1 MADTS
6 TAPSGYARTGPVS
19 GSGVDRVLYHYSA
32 LVLLAPTL
40 RGWLSE
46 GHGTDPNPHFFRQG
60 VRLTP
65 QTDHAALRFWRS
77 HERPQDRAVRYA
89 CRIPV
94 EDGRLEPARQAWR
107 RIGVPPSLIRR
118 LDPYGRCELWFHY
131 RVAVPPEQLSIEL
144 RGRRGYV
151 PVSGPDLAR
160 VAAAAVAAWKTV
172 TVISFPAEPFISNF
186 WDGPDTDL
194 GFFAEEYPADRF
206 RLSRG

>member
-6 TAPSGYARTGPVS
+6 TAPSGFARTGVVR
-19 GSGVDRVLYHYSA
+19 GSGADRVLYHYSA

-46 GHGTDPNPHFFRQG
+46 GDGTDPHFFRQG

-65 QTDHAALRFWRS
+65 QTDQAALRSWRS
-77 HERPQDRAVRYA
+77 HARRQARAVRYT

-94 EDGRLEPARQAWR
+94 EDGRLEPARRAWR

-118 LDPYGRCELWFHY
+118 LDPCGQSDSWYHY
-131 RVAVPPEQLSIEL
+131 RGVIPPAWLSVEL

-151 PVSGPDLAR
+151 PVSGPDLVR
-160 VAAAAVAAWKTV
+160 VAAAAAAAWKTV
-172 TVISFPAEPFISNF
+172 TVFSMPAEPFISNF
-186 WDGPDTDL
+186 WDSPDTDL
-194 GFFAEEYPADRF
+194 GLFAEEYPADRF
-206 RLSRG
+206 GLSRD